1 MTPQPRRGTV
11 ELRPG
16 YTVLDATGTPV
27 DRAEDVSFTLEGG
40 FAHLR
45 LPGTD
50 TVQVVSAPAVQRFA
64 YPA

>member
-1 MTPQPRRGTV
+1 MTPRSHHGTV

-27 DRAEDVSFTLEGG
+27 DRATEVHYTLEGG

-50 TVQVVSAPAVQRFA
+50 TVQVVSAPAVQRLTHRD
-64 YPA
+64 

>member
-1 MTPQPRRGTV
+1 MTGPTRRGTV

-27 DRAEDVSFTLEGG
+27 DRAEDVEFTLDGG

-45 LPGTD
+45 LPGTT
-50 TVQVVSAPAVQRFA
+50 TVQTVSAPALHRLTH
-64 YPA
+64 PA